1 MTTNPVLGYSLS
13 QKLIHW
19 LMAALI
25 FFNLLFTEGMENW
38 NRLVSRGETATPE
51 DIASANVHA
60 YVGIAI
66 LCLSVV
72 RLVLRLAHGAPDA
85 PAEEPP
91 VFRIASKLAHGTFY
105 LLFFLLPI
113 SGAAAYYFGVEAVG
127 SLHGGPLKLLMWLL
141 IVVHIAAVL
150 VHQFYWKTP
159 VAQRMTKG

>member
-1 MTTNPVLGYSLS
+1 MTTTPVLGYSLP

-19 LMAALI
+19 LMAVLI
-25 FFNLLFTEGMENW
+25 LFNLLFADGMEHW
-38 NRLVSRGETATPE
+38 NRLVRRGETITPD

-60 YVGIAI
+60 YVGIAV
-66 LCLSVV
+66 LCLAVI
-72 RLVLRLAHGAPDA
+72 RLVLRLTHGAPEA

-91 VFRIASKLAHGTFY
+91 ILRLASKAAHGTFY

-113 SGAAAYYFGVEAVG
+113 SGAAAYYFGAEGAG
-127 SLHGGPLKLLMWLL
+127 SLHGGPFKLLMWLL

-150 VHQFYWKTP
+150 VHQFYWKTS

>member
-1 MTTNPVLGYSLS
+1 MTTTPVLGYSLP

-25 FFNLLFTEGMENW
+25 LFNLLFADGMEHW
-38 NRLVSRGETATPE
+38 NRLVRRGETITPD

-60 YVGIAI
+60 YVGIAV
-66 LCLSVV
+66 LCLAVI
-72 RLVLRLAHGAPDA
+72 RLILRLTHGAPEA

-91 VFRIASKLAHGTFY
+91 VLRLASKAAHWTFY

-113 SGAAAYYFGVEAVG
+113 SGAAAYYFGAEGAG
-127 SLHGGPLKLLMWLL
+127 SLHGGPFKLLMWLL

-150 VHQFYWKTP
+150 VHQFYWKTS